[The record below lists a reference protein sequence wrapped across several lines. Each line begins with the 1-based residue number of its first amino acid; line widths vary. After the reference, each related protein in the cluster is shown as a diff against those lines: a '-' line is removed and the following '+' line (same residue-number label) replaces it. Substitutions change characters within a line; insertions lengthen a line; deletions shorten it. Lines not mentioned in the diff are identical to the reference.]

1 MESKEPSRPT
11 HASVSFDRTLAG
23 PAQPRGPQSLVDT
36 RAETHGG
43 GDSRQVSADRQIQH
57 GHLVGRYVVLSPL
70 GSGGMGVVYA
80 AYDPQLDRKVALK
93 LLHPEAVSA
102 SGATQSK
109 IDGQERLLR
118 EAQAMARLHHPNVVA
133 VHDVGKYDE
142 RIFIAMEFVE
152 GGTLKQWLRARPR
165 TRQEVIAV
173 FTQAG
178 RGLQAAHE
186 AGLIHRD
193 FKPDNVLV
201 SDKGRAQVLDFGLAK
216 QTEDGERP
224 IPERPTTGGTVS
236 LNTALTQV
244 GAILGTPAYMSPEQ
258 HLGEAT
264 DARTDQ
270 FSFCVALYEALYGNP
285 PFHGDSLVSLANAV
299 LSGDVAE
306 APRESYARVPPWLRK
321 ILLRGLAVDPEG
333 RYPSIAALLDD
344 LARDPSSQRKR
355 WILAVGAA
363 AAVALGAAGWAQ
375 LRAESEAVCDAA
387 RDQLQGVWDPAR
399 KQQVQAAFA
408 AAGDPAFTA
417 ETFRR
422 VEGVLDVY
430 AATWASAQTAACRA
444 AQEGA
449 AVSDEIVHLRSA
461 CLARRFGELR
471 SAVDVLARADRQVVE
486 RAVNVVAGLGDVGD
500 CNEEDLLT
508 SSAVPPPPPAAR
520 APTSQLRERIDAARA
535 EARSGQY
542 GAGLSQVQAVVVE
555 ARALA
560 YAPLLA
566 EALLALGDLE
576 AMSGRAREA
585 EAAYAD
591 AIRAAAAGRHPRAAA
606 EAWVQLIDS
615 IGSRQAQA
623 ERALGLRLAA
633 EAALAW
639 DGSDPVL
646 QARFL
651 TALARIRLNQG
662 DAVET
667 TELATRALAL
677 LGDSGG
683 DVGRQLE
690 RANVDTTLG
699 KAAYSR
705 GEFEAADAHFQAA
718 LAIRREALGPDH
730 PDVASALNDLGDN
743 DRARGRYAEARAA
756 LEQALALRTRVLG
769 PDHPDLGNTETSL
782 GALFSATA
790 DYRAARDHYARAVA
804 IRSAALGPD
813 HPRTAGALMNLGNA
827 EIVLGDLDRAYE
839 HYEAARAI
847 QERVLGPEHPEL
859 AYSLTNLGFVLRNSS
874 KPDSLAESI
883 RYYERALQ
891 IREKTLAPDDPAI
904 GHTLDNLGEA
914 QAAAGHLPQALA
926 TLGRARQIRE
936 KALGPDHPDVA
947 ATLLNLGDA
956 TARSGRPQDGLA
968 LLRRALEILVRA
980 LGPDHPD
987 VATALVTLAR
997 VEVEVGDAA
1006 AVEHAERAVTIRDA
1020 TADVAASDRAEA
1032 QFLLARALPADQ
1044 RARAIELATAARD
1057 NYARD
1062 PNADPQ
1068 AIAPID
1074 AWLKRQGKR

>member
-1 MESKEPSRPT
+1 MESKEPTRPT
-11 HASVSFDRTLAG
+11 LAASVSFDRTLAG
-23 PAQPRGPQSLVDT
+23 PAQPTRPPTLVDT
-36 RAETHGG
+36 RAETFA
-43 GDSRQVSADRQIQH
+43 GDRRSGAADRQIQH
-57 GHLVGRYVVLSPL
+57 GQLIGRYMVLSPL

-165 TRQEVIAV
+165 TRQEVLAV
-173 FTQAG
+173 FSQAG

-186 AGLIHRD
+186 AGLVHRD

-224 IPERPTTGGTVS
+224 LPERPTTGGSVS

-270 FSFCVALYEALYGNP
+270 FSFCVALYEALYGTP
-285 PFHGDSLVSLANAV
+285 PFHGDSMAALATAV
-299 LSGDVAE
+299 LMGEVAE

-321 ILLRGLAVDPEG
+321 ILLRGLAVDPAE

-355 WILAVGAA
+355 WLLAVGAA

-375 LRAESEAVCDAA
+375 LRAQTDALCEAA
-387 RDQLQGVWDPAR
+387 RDELQGVWDPAR

-408 AAGDPAFTA
+408 AAGDPAFT
-417 ETFRR
+417 TQTWRR
-422 VEGVLDVY
+422 VEAALDLY
-430 AATWASAQTAACRA
+430 AATWTSTQIVACRA
-444 AQEGA
+444 TQGGA
-449 AVSDEIVHLRSA
+449 GVDELGGLRSA
-461 CLARRFGELR
+461 CLARRLNELR
-471 SAVDVLARADRQVVE
+471 SVVDVLARADHQVVE
-486 RAVNVVAGLGDVGD
+486 RAVNVVAGLGDLSA
-500 CNEEDLLT
+500 CNDEQQLT
-508 SSAVPPPPPAAR
+508 SNVVPPLTEAVR
-520 APTSQLRERIDAARA
+520 AEASALRSRLDAARA

-542 GAGLSQVQAVVVE
+542 GPGLSQVQAVVVE

-566 EALLALGDLE
+566 EAQLALGDLE

-585 EAAYAD
+585 EAAYSD
-591 AIRAAAAGRHPRAAA
+591 AIRAAAEGRHPRAAA
-606 EAWVQLIDS
+606 EAWVQLVDS
-615 IGSRQAQA
+615 IGGRQAQA
-623 ERALGLRLAA
+623 ERALGLQLAA

-662 DAVET
+662 DSTDAA
-667 TELATRALAL
+667 ELATRALGL
-677 LGDSGG
+677 LEHPSTPATGG
-683 DVGRQLE
+683 DIGRQLE
-690 RANVDTTLG
+690 RANVITMLG

-705 GEFEAADAHFQAA
+705 GEFEAADRHYQSV

-743 DRARGRYAEARAA
+743 DYARGRYAEARAN

-769 PDHPDLGNTETSL
+769 PGHPDISNTETSL
-782 GALFSATA
+782 GALFYATA

-847 QERVLGPEHPEL
+847 QERVLGPEHPEV
-859 AYSLTNLGFVLRNSS
+859 AYSLTNLGFVLRNFT
-874 KPDSLAESI
+874 KQDRLAESI
-883 RYYERALQ
+883 RFYERALQ
-891 IREKTLAPDDPAI
+891 IREKTLAPDDPTI

-914 QAAAGHLPQALA
+914 QAAAGKLPQALV
-926 TLGRARQIRE
+926 TLGRALQIRE
-936 KALGPDHPDVA
+936 KAFGPDHPDVA

-956 TARSGRPQDGLA
+956 TARSGDPQEALA
-968 LLRRALEILVRA
+968 LLRRALQILDRA

-987 VATALVTLAR
+987 VGLALIALA
-997 VEVEVGDAA
+997 EVEVGVRDPAA
-1006 AVEHAERAVTIRDA
+1006 REHAERAVKLLEA
-1020 TADVAASDRAEA
+1020 AADVSPGDRAHA
-1032 QFLLARALPADQ
+1032 QFLLARALDD
-1044 RARAIELATAARD
+1044 RARALELAKLARE

-1068 AIAPID
+1068 ALARVD
-1074 AWLKRQGKR
+1074 AWLKGQG

>member
-1 MESKEPSRPT
+1 MESKEPIRPT
-11 HASVSFDRTLAG
+11 LAASVSFDRTLAG
-23 PAQPRGPQSLVDT
+23 PAEPTRPPSLVDT
-36 RAETHGG
+36 RAETFGG
-43 GDSRQVSADRQIQH
+43 ERRASDRQIQH
-57 GHLVGRYVVLSPL
+57 GKLIGRYMVLSPL

-142 RIFIAMEFVE
+142 RIFIAMEFVD

-165 TRQEVIAV
+165 TRQEVLAV
-173 FTQAG
+173 FAQAG

-186 AGLIHRD
+186 AGLVHRD

-224 IPERPTTGGTVS
+224 IAERPSTSGAVS

-270 FSFCVALYEALYGNP
+270 FSFCVALYEALYGTP
-285 PFHGDSLVSLANAV
+285 PFHGDSMAALATAV
-299 LSGDVAE
+299 LSGEVAE
-306 APRESYARVPPWLRK
+306 APRESSARVPPWLRK
-321 ILLRGLAVDPEG
+321 ILLRGLAVDPAD
-333 RYPSIAALLDD
+333 RYPSLAVLLDD
-344 LARDPSSQRKR
+344 LARDPSSQRRR
-355 WILAVGAA
+355 WIFAVGAA

-375 LRAESEAVCDAA
+375 LRAHSDALCEAA
-387 RDQLQGVWDPAR
+387 RDQLQGVWDPGR

-422 VEGVLDVY
+422 VEAALDLY
-430 AATWASAQTAACRA
+430 AATWTSTQIVTCRAAQTAA
-444 AQEGA
+444 
-449 AVSDEIVHLRSA
+449 AVGDELGGLRSA
-461 CLARRFGELR
+461 CLARRLNELR
-471 SAVDVLARADRQVVE
+471 SVVDVLARADRQVVE
-486 RAVNVVAGLGDVGD
+486 RAVNVVAGLGDVAACSD
-500 CNEEDLLT
+500 EELLR
-508 SSAVPPPPPAAR
+508 SSVVPPPTEAVR
-520 APTSQLRERIDAARA
+520 AQASELRSRLDAARA

-542 GAGLSQVQAVVVE
+542 GPGLSQVQAVAVE

-566 EALLALGDLE
+566 EAQLALGDLE

-606 EAWVQLIDS
+606 EAWVQLVDN
-615 IGSRQAQA
+615 IGGRQAQA

-662 DAVET
+662 DSTDAA
-667 TELATRALAL
+667 ELAIRALAL
-677 LGDSGG
+677 LEGQAAPAAG

-690 RANVDTTLG
+690 RANVITMLG

-705 GEFEAADAHFQAA
+705 GEFEQADGHYQSV

-743 DRARGRYAEARAA
+743 DYARGRYAEARAA
-756 LEQALALRTRVLG
+756 LEQALVLRTRVLG
-769 PDHPDLGNTETSL
+769 PDHPDLSNTETSL
-782 GALFSATA
+782 GALFYATA

-804 IRSAALGPD
+804 IRGAALGPD

-859 AYSLTNLGFVLRNSS
+859 AYSLTNLGFVLRNFT
-874 KPDSLAESI
+874 KQDRLAESI

-891 IREKTLAPDDPAI
+891 IREKTLAPDDPTI

-914 QAAAGHLPQALA
+914 QAAAGKLPQALV
-926 TLGRARQIRE
+926 TLGRALQIRE
-936 KALGPDHPDVA
+936 KTFGPDHPDVA

-956 TARSGRPQDGLA
+956 TARSGAPQEALA
-968 LLRRALEILVRA
+968 LLRRALQILGRA

-987 VATALVTLAR
+987 VGLALIALAR
-997 VEVEVGDAA
+997 VEVDAHDPAA
-1006 AVEHAERAVTIRDA
+1006 AGHAEQAVKILEA
-1020 TADVAASDRAEA
+1020 AADVSPGDRAEA
-1032 QFLLARALPADQ
+1032 QFLLARTLADRPRAL
-1044 RARAIELATAARD
+1044 ELANLARE

-1068 AIAPID
+1068 ALTRVD
-1074 AWLKRQGKR
+1074 AWLKKQGQR

>member
-11 HASVSFDRTLAG
+11 LAASVSFDRTLAG
-23 PAQPRGPQSLVDT
+23 PAQPTRPPSLADT
-36 RAETHGG
+36 RAETFV
-43 GDSRQVSADRQIQH
+43 GDRRSGAGDRQIQH
-57 GHLVGRYVVLSPL
+57 GQLIGRYMVLSPL

-109 IDGQERLLR
+109 LDGQERLLR

-165 TRQEVIAV
+165 TRQEVLAV

-186 AGLIHRD
+186 AGLVHRD

-270 FSFCVALYEALYGNP
+270 FSFCVALYEALYGTP
-285 PFHGDSLVSLANAV
+285 PFQGDSLVALANAV
-299 LSGDVAE
+299 LSGEVAE

-321 ILLRGLAVDPEG
+321 ILLRGLAVDPAD

-344 LARDPSSQRKR
+344 LARDPSSQRRR
-355 WILAVGAA
+355 WLLAVGAA

-375 LRAESEAVCDAA
+375 LRARSDALCEAA

-417 ETFRR
+417 QTWRR
-422 VEGVLDVY
+422 VEAALDLY
-430 AATWASAQTAACRA
+430 AATWTSTQIVACRA
-444 AQEGA
+444 AQGGA
-449 AVSDEIVHLRSA
+449 AVGDELGGLRSA
-461 CLARRFGELR
+461 CLARRLNELR
-471 SAVDVLARADRQVVE
+471 SVVDVLARADRQVVE
-486 RAVNVVAGLGDVGD
+486 RAVNVVAGLGDLSA
-500 CNEEDLLT
+500 CNDEEQLT
-508 SSAVPPPPPAAR
+508 SSVVPPPTEAVR
-520 APTSQLRERIDAARA
+520 AEASALRSRLDAARA

-542 GAGLSQVQAVVVE
+542 GPGLSQVQAVVVE

-585 EAAYAD
+585 EAAYSD
-591 AIRAAAAGRHPRAAA
+591 AIRAAAEGRHPRAAA
-606 EAWVQLIDS
+606 EAWVQLVDS
-615 IGSRQAQA
+615 IGGRQAQA

-662 DAVET
+662 DAADAA
-667 TELATRALAL
+667 ELAGRAREL
-677 LGDSGG
+677 LGDGG
-683 DVGRQLE
+683 DVARQLE
-690 RANVDTTLG
+690 RANVITMLG
-699 KAAYSR
+699 KAAYAR
-705 GEFEAADAHFQAA
+705 GEFEVADGHYQSA

-743 DRARGRYAEARAA
+743 DYARGRYAEARAN

-769 PDHPDLGNTETSL
+769 PEHPDISNTETSL
-782 GALFSATA
+782 GALFYATA

-859 AYSLTNLGFVLRNSS
+859 AYSLTNLGFVLRNFT
-874 KPDSLAESI
+874 KQDRLAESI
-883 RYYERALQ
+883 RFYERALQ
-891 IREKTLAPDDPAI
+891 IREKTLAPDDPTI

-914 QAAAGHLPQALA
+914 QAAAGKLTQALD
-926 TLGRARQIRE
+926 TLGRALQIRE
-936 KALGPDHPDVA
+936 KAFGPDHPDVA

-956 TARSGRPQDGLA
+956 TARSGRPLEALA
-968 LLRRALEILVRA
+968 LLRRALQILDRA

-987 VATALVTLAR
+987 VGLALIALA
-997 VEVEVGDAA
+997 EVEVGVHDPAA
-1006 AVEHAERAVTIRDA
+1006 AEHAERAVKLLEA
-1020 TADVAASDRAEA
+1020 AADVSPGDRAHA
-1032 QFLLARALPADQ
+1032 QFLLARALDDRP
-1044 RARAIELATAARD
+1044 RALELATRARE

-1068 AIAPID
+1068 ARARVD
-1074 AWLKRQGKR
+1074 AWLARQRRR